1 VVFGSPTKKL
11 LLQVKITPSGG
22 GRTDETMEKRSSAL
36 ALFGG
41 EKNWEASDWTA
52 SDDRVRGGKSQSYLE
67 ITDKIGRFNGTLD
80 IQTLGGA
87 GFASQRTTGED
98 REWDLSEYAGIQ
110 ISIAKG
116 DKKRY
121 TLTLK
126 DELLPANENN
136 GREQASISYE
146 CDFELPPQTIPGDTT
161 DRLVFIPWS
170 SLNATYRGR
179 LKPDAKPID
188 LAHVKRFSLMMR
200 SFFGTQEGDF
210 SLSIRSISALAEVP
224 DATKSMASARDLNG
238 LEKGLPAAG
247 GNVAQPWSQEKL
259 TIVLAGTL
267 CLFAM
272 YYFAGRRVCP
282 MERSGT
288 M

>member
-1 VVFGSPTKKL
+1 
-11 LLQVKITPSGG
+11 
-22 GRTDETMEKRSSAL
+22 MAKRSAAL
-36 ALFGG
+36 PLFGG
-41 EKNWEASDWTA
+41 EKKWEAGDWTA

-67 ITDKIGRFNGTLD
+67 ISGGIGRFYGNLD

-98 REWDLSEYAGIQ
+98 CSWDLSKYAGIQ
-110 ISIAKG
+110 IAVAKG

-126 DELLPANENN
+126 DELLPTNETN

-146 CDFELPPQTIPGDTT
+146 CDFELPPQTIPGDAT
-161 DRLVFIPWS
+161 DRVVFIPWS

-179 LKPDAKPID
+179 LQPDAKPID
-188 LAHVKRFSLMMR
+188 LEHVKRFSLMMR

-224 DATKSMASARDLNG
+224 DQTYAVAARDSNG
-238 LEKGLPAAG
+238 LEKGLPAATAR
-247 GNVAQPWSQEKL
+247 AQPWDKL
-259 TIVLAGTL
+259 PVVLVASL
-267 CLFAM
+267 CLFAV
-272 YYFAGRRVCP
+272 YYFTGRHSCRLGPSNVV
-282 MERSGT
+282 
-288 M
+288 

>member
-1 VVFGSPTKKL
+1 MPAA
-11 LLQVKITPSGG
+11 TPAIANKS
-22 GRTDETMEKRSSAL
+22 MNMQLIISSN
-36 ALFGG
+36 F
-41 EKNWEASDWTA
+41 
-52 SDDRVRGGKSQSYLE
+52 
-67 ITDKIGRFNGTLD
+67 
-80 IQTLGGA
+80 
-87 GFASQRTTGED
+87 
-98 REWDLSEYAGIQ
+98 
-110 ISIAKG
+110 
-116 DKKRY
+116 
-121 TLTLK
+121 
-126 DELLPANENN
+126 
-136 GREQASISYE
+136 
-146 CDFELPPQTIPGDTT
+146 
-161 DRLVFIPWS
+161 
-170 SLNATYRGR
+170 
-179 LKPDAKPID
+179 
-188 LAHVKRFSLMMR
+188 